1 MNMNNIEQEKIF
13 AEEQAHLQDT
23 FDRLKKMEK
32 DLEEKI
38 LSISQKAAAEKL
50 DIREN
55 LALNFDGDSDS
66 METYIEFEVMNHA
79 IDQYNIDRDT
89 SEEKLGR
96 VKRLLKA
103 PYFAKVQLQ
112 YDPGEEPEEFYIGST
127 GISED
132 ALEPLVVDWRS
143 PVAETYYNQ
152 DNGKTFYTVE
162 GRRIDVDLLLRRQ
175 YELSGNHLQA
185 FFDTQIAIEDP
196 LLIHSLTRRR
206 SDKMQAI
213 TATIQKEQNKVVRHE
228 NVPVLLV
235 NGIAGSG
242 KTSVLLQRIAWLFYR
257 QRDTLRP
264 DEVVLM
270 TLNPIFRRYI
280 DQVLPDMGEMN
291 PVSVTW
297 SEFMDLAEVSRRRG
311 RSSGGADFRTLPE
324 TLLKMEE
331 KLPSMKLE
339 ADDLRAIH
347 QKSIRVL
354 SKEKI
359 AEVLAMHPGI
369 QTGERLV
376 QIAVDELKEL
386 AKREIR
392 RKERDE
398 DEMRE
403 SAESSFSGDVE
414 DDPYGQSSSRPR
426 QRESSRAEENRIQS
440 QYGGAFQA
448 INTCQWLDIDRIGCR
463 LLGTDKLSDLEWLYL
478 KMLLTGQKDLRTKYV
493 MVDEVQDYT
502 PAQLMVLKKYFPRA
516 RFMLLGDEFQAI
528 REGSSSFAQIHKV
541 FERGSARTGNS
552 GGTGFPLKSGR
563 FKAGRSTI
571 GADGKNAVGADGR
584 SIPAAAGPDRSA
596 RTAQTAVGTNQAAR
610 TAQTA
615 AQRPSGVTELSLT
628 TSYRSSPEITALFA
642 GLLPPEKQILVSS
655 VQPPGS
661 APVFHTCETKEDY
674 AQKLIQSVREAEKME
689 GLTAIICAGSRSLER
704 TSGLLSENGLDV
716 PKILSGGRIPDA
728 GVFLITLA
736 HAKGLEFDG
745 VILPD
750 GSDGTYPDTV
760 LARHRLYT
768 AMSRATRRL
777 TVLAKGALTPL
788 LNVQ

>member
-1 MNMNNIEQEKIF
+1 MDMNTTEQDKIF

-23 FDRLKKMEK
+23 YDRLKKMER
-32 DLEEKI
+32 DLEQKI
-38 LSISQKAAAEKL
+38 SSIAEKAAAEKL

-89 SEEKLGR
+89 SDEKLGR

-112 YDPGEEPEEFYIGST
+112 YEPDEDPEEYYIGST

-132 ALEPLVVDWRS
+132 ALEPLVIDWRS

-175 YELSGNHLQA
+175 YELSENHLHA

-196 LLIHSLTRRR
+196 LLIRSLTRQR

-213 TATIQKEQNKVVRHE
+213 TATIQKEQNRVVRHE

-297 SEFMDLAEVSRRRG
+297 SEFLDLAGVSRRKD
-311 RSSGGADFRTLPE
+311 RSSGGDTDFRTLPD
-324 TLLKMEE
+324 TLLAMEE
-331 KLPSMKLE
+331 KLPSFRLE
-339 ADDLRAIH
+339 ADDLRPIH

-354 SKEKI
+354 SREKI

-376 QIAVDELKEL
+376 QIAIDELKEL

-398 DEMRE
+398 NEMRE
-403 SAESSFSGDVE
+403 NADDSASE
-414 DDPYGQSSSRPR
+414 DDSTYGDSSSRTR
-426 QRESSRAEENRIQS
+426 GREGSRAEDNRIQS

-448 INTCQWLDIDRIGCR
+448 INTCQWLDIGRIGCR
-463 LLGTDKLSDLEWLYL
+463 LLGVEKLSDLEWFYL

-502 PAQLMVLKKYFPRA
+502 PAQLMVLKKYYPRA
-516 RFMLLGDEFQAI
+516 RFMMLGDEFQAI
-528 REGSSSFAQIHKV
+528 REGTSSFARIHQV
-541 FERGSARTGNS
+541 F
-552 GGTGFPLKSGR
+552 GGK
-563 FKAGRSTI
+563 
-571 GADGKNAVGADGR
+571 
-584 SIPAAAGPDRSA
+584 
-596 RTAQTAVGTNQAAR
+596 
-610 TAQTA
+610 
-615 AQRPSGVTELSLT
+615 VTELSLT

-642 GLLPPEKQILVSS
+642 GLLPAEKQILVSS
-655 VQPPGS
+655 VQPSGS
-661 APVFHTCETKEDY
+661 TPVFHVCGTEKEY
-674 AQKLIQSVREAEKME
+674 TQKLMQAVAEAQQKD
-689 GLTAIICAGSRSLER
+689 GLTAIICSGFRSLEKR
-704 TSGLLSENGLDV
+704 AAILSENGMEI
-716 PKILSGGRIPDA
+716 PKILSGGRLPDS

-750 GSDGTYPDTV
+750 ASAETYPDT
-760 LARHRLYT
+760 LLSRHRLYT
-768 AMSRATRRL
+768 AMSRATGRL
-777 TVLAKGALTPL
+777 TVLARGELTPL
-788 LNVQ
+788 LKTPT

>member
-1 MNMNNIEQEKIF
+1 
-13 AEEQAHLQDT
+13 
-23 FDRLKKMEK
+23 
-32 DLEEKI
+32 
-38 LSISQKAAAEKL
+38 
-50 DIREN
+50 
-55 LALNFDGDSDS
+55 
-66 METYIEFEVMNHA
+66 
-79 IDQYNIDRDT
+79 
-89 SEEKLGR
+89 
-96 VKRLLKA
+96 
-103 PYFAKVQLQ
+103 
-112 YDPGEEPEEFYIGST
+112 
-127 GISED
+127 
-132 ALEPLVVDWRS
+132 
-143 PVAETYYNQ
+143 
-152 DNGKTFYTVE
+152 
-162 GRRIDVDLLLRRQ
+162 
-175 YELSGNHLQA
+175 
-185 FFDTQIAIEDP
+185 
-196 LLIHSLTRRR
+196 
-206 SDKMQAI
+206 
-213 TATIQKEQNKVVRHE
+213 
-228 NVPVLLV
+228 
-235 NGIAGSG
+235 
-242 KTSVLLQRIAWLFYR
+242 
-257 QRDTLRP
+257 
-264 DEVVLM
+264 M

-311 RSSGGADFRTLPE
+311 RSSSGADFRTLPE

-369 QTGERLV
+369 PTGERLV

-403 SAESSFSGDVE
+403 SADRSFTGDEE
-414 DDPYGQSSSRPR
+414 DDPYGQSPARPR
-426 QRESSRAEENRIQS
+426 EREGSRAEENRIQS

-463 LLGTDKLSDLEWLYL
+463 LLGTEKLSDLEWLYL

-502 PAQLMVLKKYFPRA
+502 PAQLMVLKKYYPRA

-541 FERGSARTGNS
+541 FERESTSSGRTGR
-552 GGTGFPLKSGR
+552 TVFPLKGGR
-563 FKAGRSTI
+563 FKAGKSSSSATAGTDNRS
-571 GADGKNAVGADGR
+571 ADDKNA
-584 SIPAAAGPDRSA
+584 AAAGMNQSA
-596 RTAQTAVGTNQAAR
+596 RTT
-610 TAQTA
+610 QTA
-615 AQRPSGVTELSLT
+615 AGRPSGVTELSLT

-674 AQKLIQSVREAEKME
+674 AQQLVRSVREAEKME
-689 GLTAIICAGSRSLER
+689 GLTAIICAGSRSLEK
-704 TSGLLSENGLDV
+704 TAGVLSENGVDI
-716 PKILSGGRIPDA
+716 PKILSGGRIPDS

-760 LARHRLYT
+760 LSRHRLYT

-777 TVLAKGALTPL
+777 TVLAKGSLTPL
-788 LNVQ
+788 LKTQ

>member
-1 MNMNNIEQEKIF
+1 MNMNNTEQEKIF

-38 LSISQKAAAEKL
+38 LSISKRAAEEKL

-112 YDPGEEPEEFYIGST
+112 YDPDEEPEEFYIGST

-175 YELSGNHLQA
+175 YELSENHLQA

-297 SEFMDLAEVSRRRG
+297 SEFLDMAEVSRRRG
-311 RSSGGADFRTLPE
+311 RSSSGADFRTLPE

-331 KLPSMKLE
+331 KLPSMRLE

-403 SAESSFSGDVE
+403 SADRSFSGDGE
-414 DDPYGQSSSRPR
+414 DDPYDQSPSRPR
-426 QRESSRAEENRIQS
+426 EREGSRAEENRIQS

-463 LLGTDKLSDLEWLYL
+463 LLGTEKLSDLEWLYL

-502 PAQLMVLKKYFPRA
+502 PAQLMVLKKYYPRA

-541 FERGSARTGNS
+541 FERESTSSGRTGR
-552 GGTGFPLKSGR
+552 TVFPLKGGR
-563 FKAGRSTI
+563 FKAGKSSSSATAGTDNRS
-571 GADGKNAVGADGR
+571 ADDKNAT
-584 SIPAAAGPDRSA
+584 AAGMNQSA
-596 RTAQTAVGTNQAAR
+596 RTT
-610 TAQTA
+610 QTA
-615 AQRPSGVTELSLT
+615 AGRPSGVTELSLT

-661 APVFHTCETKEDY
+661 LPVFHVCETKEDY
-674 AQKLIQSVREAEKME
+674 AQKLVRSVREAEKME
-689 GLTAIICAGSRSLER
+689 GLTAIICAGSRSLEK
-704 TSGLLSENGLDV
+704 TAGVLSENGVDI

-777 TVLAKGALTPL
+777 TVLAKGSLTPL
-788 LNVQ
+788 LKTQ